1 MQPNKKS
8 MIRIFCL
15 LTALFVL
22 LAGYLLKIVFKDSEQ
37 MITNSY
43 NPRVNV
49 EDHTIRRGDIKD
61 INGVVLA
68 YSEKDGETY
77 VRRYND
83 GVDNAHVLGYTG
95 MGKAGMEAAENFT
108 LEHISHEI
116 QQRLSAFLRGTEV
129 VGDSI
134 ALTVDSNL
142 QKIATNLLGENK
154 GAVVVVEIKTGR
166 VRAMVSK
173 PNYDPQTIA
182 GDWETLRQDES
193 SPILN
198 RATQGLYPPGSTF
211 KIVTAVAAMRHL
223 PDWQSFTYTCTGE
236 EVFPDKVIHCFDGK
250 AHGEVDLSG
259 AFAQS
264 CNCYFAKL
272 AEKMG
277 PEALAETAQSLG
289 FGQEMNFDLP
299 SSTSSVALSGT
310 SSTSELVETAI
321 GQGKTLATP
330 LFMASLTAAVAND
343 GQWMKPYLLDHV
355 ENETGETIKTVLP
368 QSLGQIFSQEEAQ
381 ALTEMMIGVVET
393 GTGRDADSDYFQV
406 AGKTGTAENEG
417 ELDHLWFVGFAPA
430 EEPQYAVAV
439 ITENAQ
445 GGTRPT
451 VIARKMLYNAIYPEE
466 AQS

>member
-272 AEKMG
+272 AEKM
-277 PEALAETAQSLG
+277 
-289 FGQEMNFDLP
+289 D
-299 SSTSSVALSGT
+299 STKLRIWT
-310 SSTSELVETAI
+310 
-321 GQGKTLATP
+321 
-330 LFMASLTAAVAND
+330 
-343 GQWMKPYLLDHV
+343 
-355 ENETGETIKTVLP
+355 
-368 QSLGQIFSQEEAQ
+368 
-381 ALTEMMIGVVET
+381 
-393 GTGRDADSDYFQV
+393 RDEF
-406 AGKTGTAENEG
+406 
-417 ELDHLWFVGFAPA
+417 
-430 EEPQYAVAV
+430 
-439 ITENAQ
+439 
-445 GGTRPT
+445 
-451 VIARKMLYNAIYPEE
+451 
-466 AQS
+466 